1 MNKHFKSQSYSQD
14 VVAVL
19 FTEDTV
25 KEIWECFENEFKK
38 LEGSAIPTIDTEQ
51 WKCLLTIEYAIRT
64 IGTRIIP
71 KIDTI
76 DMASEN
82 ADEINISAIK
92 MSQSI
97 KNNFDDKSFTNFK
110 FIKQFLENPKYI
122 QILSKLYNLTSEQE
136 KEFIECIKNNEDDIK
151 DEKLS
156 CLTKDENFIKDSVVL
171 IQAAILDCLFKEF
184 VSNSIDIDMFTKTA
198 LIAKACAEKF
208 PKEYQLWE
216 ASTTNKYEQ
225 YLFILERIHV
235 TKFNTMEATYL
246 SIAAMFFTYFCVF
259 TEQGKCYLFE
269 STLRSVCNT
278 PVKTALFIEFLKTFK
293 FGSDFCNAYK
303 SI

>member
-97 KNNFDDKSFTNFK
+97 KIILMINLLQISNSLNNF
-110 FIKQFLENPKYI
+110 
-122 QILSKLYNLTSEQE
+122 
-136 KEFIECIKNNEDDIK
+136 
-151 DEKLS
+151 
-156 CLTKDENFIKDSVVL
+156 
-171 IQAAILDCLFKEF
+171 
-184 VSNSIDIDMFTKTA
+184 
-198 LIAKACAEKF
+198 
-208 PKEYQLWE
+208 
-216 ASTTNKYEQ
+216 
-225 YLFILERIHV
+225 
-235 TKFNTMEATYL
+235 
-246 SIAAMFFTYFCVF
+246 
-259 TEQGKCYLFE
+259 
-269 STLRSVCNT
+269 
-278 PVKTALFIEFLKTFK
+278 
-293 FGSDFCNAYK
+293 
-303 SI
+303 